1 MKASLN
7 ILCVVM
13 AFAFGPQ
20 AVAQATA
27 TSAPQQPAQVSTERG
42 YSDRGLT
49 RAEVRAD
56 LAVWKRAGMDKFWNK
71 SQTPDI
77 YSREYRMAH
86 AEYIRMRNG
95 PEYKEALRRLQ

>member
-7 ILCVVM
+7 LFCMVM
-13 AFAFGPQ
+13 ALAFGPQ

-27 TSAPQQPAQVSTERG
+27 TSSPQQSAQIAD
-42 YSDRGLT
+42 DRGLT

-71 SQTPDI
+71 SQTPDL
-77 YSREYRMAH
+77 YSREYRTAH
-86 AEYIRMRNG
+86 AEYLRLRNG
-95 PEYKEALRRLQ
+95 PEYEEELRRLQ

>member
-7 ILCVVM
+7 LFCLVIAL
-13 AFAFGPQ
+13 AFGPQ

-27 TSAPQQPAQVSTERG
+27 NSAPQQSAQSPT
-42 YSDRGLT
+42 DRGLT

-77 YSREYRMAH
+77 YSREYRTAQ
-86 AEYIRMRNG
+86 AEYLRMRNG
-95 PEYKEALRRLQ
+95 PEYEEELRRLQ